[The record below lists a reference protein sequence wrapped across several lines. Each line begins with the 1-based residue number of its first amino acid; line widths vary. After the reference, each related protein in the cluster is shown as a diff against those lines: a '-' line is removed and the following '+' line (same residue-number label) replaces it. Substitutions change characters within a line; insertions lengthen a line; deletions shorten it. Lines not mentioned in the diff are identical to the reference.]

1 MKILIC
7 DDEKDIVSAIEIY
20 LKGEKYETV
29 ACYNGQ
35 EALDY
40 LEKHQDIDL
49 VILDVMMPV
58 LDGITTLMKIRTFS
72 TVPVILL
79 TAKSE
84 DNDKIIGLNIG
95 ADDYVTKPFNPL
107 ELIARVKSQLRRSHN
122 FSHTAQGLQLS
133 CGGIVVNDESK
144 AVFVDE
150 KEVNLTP
157 TEYDILKL
165 LMQNQGKVFSPTQIY
180 QKIWQDYVY
189 GSEAT
194 VAVHI
199 RHLRTK
205 IEIDPSEPRYLKVV
219 WGQGYKIEGQ

>member
-20 LKGEKYETV
+20 LKGENYETEV
-29 ACYNGQ
+29 CYNGQ

-40 LEKHQDIDL
+40 LTSHQDIDL

-58 LDGITTLMKIRTFS
+58 MDGITTLMKLRTFS
-72 TVPVILL
+72 TVPVIFL
-79 TAKSE
+79 TAKGE
-84 DNDKIIGLNIG
+84 DHDKIIGLNIG

-107 ELIARVKSQLRRSHN
+107 ELIARVKSQLRRSLN
-122 FSHTAQGLQLS
+122 FVKQEEKLQLS
-133 CGGIVVNDESK
+133 CGGIVIDDDSK

-157 TEYDILKL
+157 TEYEILKL
-165 LMQNQGKVFSPTQIY
+165 LMQHQGKVFSPTKIY

-199 RHLRTK
+199 RHLRKK
-205 IEIDPSEPRYLKVV
+205 IEIDPSKPRYLKVV